1 MHKLFY
7 KNQWIKHGNNNSAT
21 YNLKIGPR
29 GSFSTYDLFPRPF
42 QKMCN
47 AYWHIS
53 NFPLLKITYQLL
65 KKISDEVSKVKKV
78 KLLFYLALSMPVVTA
93 GLFFYSSQPHMGPIW
108 FLKLSI
114 LAFYKKLKSLKLIF
128 KNPWV
133 KIKKSNFCC
142 IQFKD
147 WSKRM
152 ILHTWL
158 IFQAV
163 RKNV

>member
-1 MHKLFY
+1 MHKLIY
-7 KNQWIKHGNNNSAT
+7 KNQWIRHGNNNSAT

-29 GSFSTYDLFPRPF
+29 GSFSTYDLFSRPF
-42 QKMCN
+42 KKMCN

-93 GLFFYSSQPHMGPIW
+93 GLFFLYSSQPHMGPIW

-114 LAFYKKLKSLKLIF
+114 LAFYKSWNLSNWF
-128 KNPWV
+128 S
-133 KIKKSNFCC
+133 KI
-142 IQFKD
+142 
-147 WSKRM
+147 
-152 ILHTWL
+152 HG
-158 IFQAV
+158 
-163 RKNV
+163 

>member
-53 NFPLLKITYQLL
+53 NCPLLKITYRLL

-93 GLFFYSSQPHMGPIW
+93 GLFFYSSQPHIW
-108 FLKLSI
+108 VQFGFLNGQYWLFIKSWNLSNW
-114 LAFYKKLKSLKLIF
+114 FS
-128 KNPWV
+128 
-133 KIKKSNFCC
+133 KI
-142 IQFKD
+142 
-147 WSKRM
+147 
-152 ILHTWL
+152 HG
-158 IFQAV
+158 
-163 RKNV
+163 